1 MAEHGSGDVPPQNNS
16 TSTSPKINST
26 HHITSIGGRSPPDT
40 HTKRHTR
47 NQSSL
52 ASTLSPTSETS
63 FLSRESDEID
73 ISHVP
78 LSTHI
83 VTPLGPM
90 DASTKHNRRS
100 LFLPETSHTGPAS
113 PSQKSFKLFSKRASS
128 YNPSTAKSDADSSKD
143 TTKGKIA
150 QKRGSQ
156 RKSLL
161 KHSRDASIPEE
172 EFDLNLLSAAMPMGY
187 QAKIMDKTAS
197 EETECEDA
205 PMVSPMDIPFDLSM
219 FHEPMNNQS
228 LTPEM
233 REEINRQEAAG
244 ILTGGLGAGF
254 TPDSTITSTDL
265 MADQSQSTTASQLSR
280 RLTIRNGGLSRAATL
295 KDVAQ
300 NEANRR
306 GEVIEVIVQDEAPVD
321 ISSFAGHTGGSNKTN
336 FDFHSMDSLP
346 QSINKKVGTFK
357 SSNVEVF
364 YPQANWKPFSMR
376 APYLT
381 ALIIISVVLGAA
393 EEYLYQ
399 KSRKSPL
406 YSFTSPGAMKTWDY
420 FCFKYL
426 PTLVAVTFGILWQIT
441 DFEVKRLE
449 AYYQLSKEGG
459 ALAAESINVDYIT
472 FFNVLRPFRA
482 LLFKHY
488 AVAVSSVATLL
499 AVSLVPTL
507 QSASVILIPSRAE
520 RKADPTVL
528 KGIIISGAW
537 SRLLSLTL
545 WLCAIFGCILLW
557 QLERRPSGLVA
568 DVKGVAGIAAMANRS
583 HILMDFKDMD
593 TATPD
598 MIHQK
603 LKAHHYTLRNSSLAP
618 EDSIILTQADKDKYD
633 QHQHHDENPHPLFLR
648 LVAGIPFVVG
658 MLLFTILIPIILFTP
673 ANAITDK
680 APWLLTLGAV
690 SIKLCWGSL
699 ETAIRMIEPFYIL
712 SRRHA
717 SPKALTLDYT
727 AMAFG
732 WLPIRAFLNG
742 HYLVAIVGL
751 GSVLA
756 EVLTVCVT
764 SFSTVAGNDF
774 INGSHQSKPHSA
786 DHSDGVDSGE
796 ETFAS
801 FWVSFALALIILL
814 FLIFVSMLS
823 YTRRRHPFLPRQPS
837 SIASILAFIYQSKM
851 LYDFVG
857 TEKLNNREME
867 EKLVR
872 IGKQYG
878 LGWFKG
884 RDGEMH
890 CGVDEEE
897 LSSCYKHGQ
906 NKKAASMPWSTNWQ
920 DY

>member
-1 MAEHGSGDVPPQNNS
+1 MLTPLGPIDASAKNNE
-16 TSTSPKINST
+16 T
-26 HHITSIGGRSPPDT
+26 
-40 HTKRHTR
+40 
-47 NQSSL
+47 SSL
-52 ASTLSPTSETS
+52 ASEN
-63 FLSRESDEID
+63 
-73 ISHVP
+73 VP
-78 LSTHI
+78 
-83 VTPLGPM
+83 
-90 DASTKHNRRS
+90 
-100 LFLPETSHTGPAS
+100 TGPAS
-113 PSQKSFKLFSKRASS
+113 PTPKSFKRFSKPSS
-128 YNPSTAKSDADSSKD
+128 ACTPPSATDAMRSQP
-143 TTKGKIA
+143 TH
-150 QKRGSQ
+150 KRFSQ
-156 RKSLL
+156 RNSLL
-161 KHSRDASIPEE
+161 KRSRDASIPEE
-172 EFDLNLLSAAMPMGY
+172 EDFDLSLLSTAMPMGFHV
-187 QAKIMDKTAS
+187 KTAS
-197 EETECEDA
+197 EATEDEDA
-205 PMVSPMDIPFDLSM
+205 PMVSPTGIPFDLSS
-219 FHEPMNNQS
+219 FHEPMNS
-228 LTPEM
+228 ETLTPAM
-233 REEINRQEAAG
+233 RAQRNRQEAAG

-254 TPDSTITSTDL
+254 TPDSTITSADL
-265 MADQSQSTTASQLSR
+265 MAEQEQSQSMTTASRLSR
-280 RLTIRNGGLSRAATL
+280 RLTLRNGLSRAATL

-306 GEVIEVIVQDEAPVD
+306 GEVIEVIVQDPPDAPVD
-321 ISSFAGHTGGSNKTN
+321 ISSFAGHTGGNNQPTLD
-336 FDFHSMDSLP
+336 FDHVDSSP
-346 QSINKKVGTFK
+346 QSIKKKGTFK
-357 SSNVEVF
+357 STNVEVF

-381 ALIIISVVLGAA
+381 ALIIISVVLGAG

-399 KSRKSPL
+399 KSRRSPL
-406 YSFTSPGAMKTWDY
+406 FSFTSPDAMKTWDY

-426 PTLVAVTFGILWQIT
+426 PTLVAVTYGVLWQIT

-449 AYYQLSKEGG
+449 AYYQLSRKGG

-482 LLFKHY
+482 LLFRHY
-488 AVAVSSVATLL
+488 AVAVSSISTLL

-507 QSASVILIPSRAE
+507 QSASVVLIPSRAE
-520 RKADPTVL
+520 RKADPSVL
-528 KGIIISGAW
+528 KGIVISGSW
-537 SRLLSLTL
+537 SRLLSVTL
-545 WLCAIFGCILLW
+545 WLCAICGCILLW
-557 QLERRPSGLVA
+557 QLERRHSGLVA

-603 LKAHHYTLRNSSLAP
+603 LKAHRYTLRNSSLAP
-618 EDSIILTQADKDKYD
+618 EHSIVLTQADRDKYD
-633 QHQHHDENPHPLFLR
+633 QHQHHDKNPHPLFLR
-648 LVAGIPFVVG
+648 LRAGVPFVLS

-673 ANAITDK
+673 AKTITDK

-732 WLPIRAFLNG
+732 WLSIRALLNG
-742 HYLVAIVGL
+742 HHLVAAVGM

-756 EVLTVCVT
+756 EILTVCVT
-764 SFSTVAGNDF
+764 SFSSAVAGGNDF
-774 INGSHQSKPHSA
+774 LSRATARPAA
-786 DHSDGVDSGE
+786 DSLPILDSGA

-801 FWVSFALALIILL
+801 FWASFFLGMGILATLGIIAT
-814 FLIFVSMLS
+814 VA
-823 YTRRRHPFLPRQPS
+823 YARRRHAFLPRQPS

-857 TEKLNNREME
+857 TEKLDNAQME
-867 EKLVR
+867 ERLVGL
-872 IGKQYG
+872 GKRYG

-897 LSSCYKHGQ
+897 LTGWYRHGR
-906 NKKAASMPWSTNWQ
+906 NEKAVGMPWSTNWQ

>member
-1 MAEHGSGDVPPQNNS
+1 MAEHS
-16 TSTSPKINST
+16 TSSSWKTNST
-26 HHITSIGGRSPPDT
+26 HHITSIEDQRTPKT
-40 HTKRHTR
+40 HIKSRRHTR
-47 NQSSL
+47 NHSSL
-52 ASTLSPTSETS
+52 ASTTSPTSEAS
-63 FLSRESDEID
+63 LLSNESDVID
-73 ISHVP
+73 ISHVL
-78 LSTHI
+78 LSAHNLTS
-83 VTPLGPM
+83 LSPM
-90 DASTKHNRRS
+90 DASTKYNRTS
-100 LFLPETSHTGPAS
+100 SFLPETSQTRPAS
-113 PSQKSFKLFSKRASS
+113 PTRKSFKLFSKHPSS
-128 YNPSTAKSDADSSKD
+128 YNPAITKSNVNSSKD
-143 TTKGKIA
+143 TTKSDITA
-150 QKRGSQ
+150 KRFSQ

-161 KHSRDASIPEE
+161 KKSQDVSIPEE
-172 EFDLNLLSAAMPMGY
+172 EFDLNLLSAAIPMAY
-187 QAKIMDKTAS
+187 QKKFYDKTAS
-197 EETECEDA
+197 EETENEDA
-205 PMVSPMDIPFDLSM
+205 PMVSPMAIPFDLSL
-219 FHEPMNNQS
+219 FHEPMNNS
-228 LTPEM
+228 TLTPAM
-233 REEINRQEAAG
+233 REQINRQEAAG

-254 TPDSTITSTDL
+254 TPDTTITSTDL
-265 MADQSQSTTASQLSR
+265 MAESSQSSTTASRLSR
-280 RLTIRNGGLSRAATL
+280 RLTLRNAGLSRASAL
-295 KDVAQ
+295 KDLAQ

-306 GEVIEVIVQDEAPVD
+306 GEVIEVIVQGPVSAPMD
-321 ISSFAGHTGGSNKTN
+321 ISSFAGHTIGTPHPN
-336 FDFHSMDSLP
+336 FDFKSMDSLP
-346 QSINKKVGTFK
+346 LSINKKGTFK
-357 SSNVEVF
+357 SSNIEVF

-381 ALIIISVVLGAA
+381 ALIIISIILGAA

-399 KSRKSPL
+399 KSLKKPL
-406 YSFTSPGAMKTWDY
+406 YSFTSPSLMKTWDY

-426 PTLVAVTFGILWQIT
+426 PTLVAVTFGVLWQIT

-488 AVAVSSVATLL
+488 AVAVSSIATLM

-507 QSASVILIPSRAE
+507 QSASVVLIPSRAE
-520 RKADPTVL
+520 RKADPGVM
-528 KGIIISGAW
+528 KGIVISGPW

-603 LKAHHYTLRNSSLAP
+603 LKAHRYTLRNSSLAP

-633 QHQHHDENPHPLFLR
+633 SHQHHDENPHPLFLR
-648 LVAGIPFVVG
+648 LIAGIPFVIG
-658 MLLFTILIPIILFTP
+658 MFLFTILIPIILFTP
-673 ANAITDK
+673 ANIITDK

-712 SRRHA
+712 SLRHA
-717 SPKALTLDYT
+717 SPTALTLDYT

-732 WLPIRAFLNG
+732 WLPIRAFFNG
-742 HYLVAIVGL
+742 HYLVATVGL

-756 EVLTVCVT
+756 EILTVCIT
-764 SFSTVAGNDF
+764 SFSTVTGTDF
-774 INGSHQSKPHSA
+774 TSALSRTGTSKPH
-786 DHSDGVDSGE
+786 HSNSTLTSGE
-796 ETFAS
+796 ETYVSFWAS
-801 FWVSFALALIILL
+801 FFLALFILL
-814 FLIFVSMLS
+814 SLILISIIS
-823 YTRRRHPFLPRQPS
+823 YTRRRHAFLPRQPS

-867 EKLVR
+867 ERLVG
-872 IGKQYG
+872 IGKSYG

-897 LSSCYKHGQ
+897 LSGGYLHGRD
-906 NKKAASMPWSTNWQ
+906 KKAEGLPWSSNWQ

>member
-1 MAEHGSGDVPPQNNS
+1 M
-16 TSTSPKINST
+16 T
-26 HHITSIGGRSPPDT
+26 HHVTSFGDRSPPDMRT
-40 HTKRHTR
+40 NHHTR
-47 NQSSL
+47 NRSSL
-52 ASTLSPTSETS
+52 ASTLSPTSEAS
-63 FLSRESDEID
+63 FLSSESDEID

-78 LSTHI
+78 LSAHI

-90 DASTKHNRRS
+90 NASIKHNPRS
-100 LFLPETSHTGPAS
+100 LFLPEKLRTRPAS
-113 PSQKSFKLFSKRASS
+113 PSQKSFEFFSKRASS
-128 YNPSTAKSDADSSKD
+128 YTPSTSKSDPDSSKD
-143 TTKGKIA
+143 TTKVKIA
-150 QKRGSQ
+150 HKRFSQ

-161 KHSRDASIPEE
+161 KHLRHDSIPEE
-172 EFDLNLLSAAMPMGY
+172 AFDLNLLSAAMTMGY
-187 QAKIMDKTAS
+187 QGRNRDKTAS

-205 PMVSPMDIPFDLSM
+205 PMVSPMAIPFDLSM
-219 FHEPMNNQS
+219 FHEPMNNET
-228 LTPEM
+228 LTSQM
-233 REEINRQEAAG
+233 REEISRQEAAG
-244 ILTGGLGAGF
+244 VLTGGLGAGF

-265 MADQSQSTTASQLSR
+265 MAEQSHSVTSAASRLSR
-280 RLTIRNGGLSRAATL
+280 RLTLRNGGLSRAATL
-295 KDVAQ
+295 KGLAQ

-306 GEVIEVIVQDEAPVD
+306 GEVIEVIVQDEAPID
-321 ISSFAGHTGGSNKTN
+321 ISSFAGHTGGFDKEN
-336 FDFHSMDSLP
+336 FYYDSIDSLP
-346 QSINKKVGTFK
+346 QSINKKGTFR
-357 SSNVEVF
+357 STNMEIF

-376 APYLT
+376 APYLI

-399 KSRKSPL
+399 KSRNSPL
-406 YSFTSPGAMKTWDY
+406 YTFTSPGAMKTWDY

-426 PTLVAVTFGILWQIT
+426 PTLVAVTFGVLWQIT

-482 LLFKHY
+482 VLFKHY

-507 QSASVILIPSRAE
+507 QSASVVLIPSRAE
-520 RKADPTVL
+520 RKANPGVM

-537 SRLLSLTL
+537 SRSLSITL

-583 HILMDFKDMD
+583 HILMDFKNMD

-673 ANAITDK
+673 ANTITDK
-680 APWLLTLGAV
+680 APWLLTLGAI

-756 EVLTVCVT
+756 EILTVCVT
-764 SFSTVAGNDF
+764 SFSTVTGNDF
-774 INGSHQSKPHSA
+774 ISSSSNPSRRR
-786 DHSDGVDSGE
+786 SDGVDSGE

-801 FWVSFALALIILL
+801 FWVSFALAILILL
-814 FLIFVSMLS
+814 FLIIISILS
-823 YTRRRHPFLPRQPS
+823 YSRRRHPFLPRQPS

-857 TEKLNNREME
+857 TEKLTNREME
-867 EKLVR
+867 DKLMG
-872 IGKQYG
+872 IGKRYG

-906 NKKAASMPWSTNWQ
+906 NEKAASMPWSTNWQ

>member
-1 MAEHGSGDVPPQNNS
+1 MAEHEFGENPPSNQS
-16 TSTSPKINST
+16 ASPSSNPSSKHHINS
-26 HHITSIGGRSPPDT
+26 IGNQRPPNT
-40 HTKRHTR
+40 HTQHHNS

-52 ASTLSPTSETS
+52 ASTLSPTSEDS
-63 FLSRESDEID
+63 FLSSQTDEID

-78 LSTHI
+78 LSAHTL
-83 VTPLGPM
+83 TPSGPM
-90 DASTKHNRRS
+90 DASKKYYRRS
-100 LFLPETSHTGPAS
+100 LFLPETFKTGLAS
-113 PSQKSFKLFSKRASS
+113 PTQKSFKLFSKRASS
-128 YNPSTAKSDADSSKD
+128 YNPPTAKTDADSSKD
-143 TTKGKIA
+143 PTKGKLA
-150 QKRGSQ
+150 PKRFSQ

-161 KHSRDASIPEE
+161 HHSRDASIPEE
-172 EFDLNLLSAAMPMGY
+172 EFDLNLLSAAMPMAY
-187 QAKIMDKTAS
+187 QGKPIDKTAS
-197 EETECEDA
+197 AETEYEDA
-205 PMVSPMDIPFDLSM
+205 PMVSPMAIPFDLSM
-219 FHEPMNNQS
+219 FHEPIHHSS
-228 LTPEM
+228 LTPAM
-233 REEINRQEAAG
+233 REQINRQEAAG

-254 TPDSTITSTDL
+254 VPDSTITSRDL
-265 MADQSQSTTASQLSR
+265 MVENSQPNTAASRLSR
-280 RLTIRNGGLSRAATL
+280 RLTLRNGLTRAPTL
-295 KDVAQ
+295 KDLAQ

-306 GEVIEVIVQDEAPVD
+306 GEVIEVIVQEPIDAPVD
-321 ISSFAGHTGGSNKTN
+321 ISSFAGHTGVHESN
-336 FDFHSMDSLP
+336 FDFKSMDSLP
-346 QSINKKVGTFK
+346 STINKKATFK
-357 SSNVEVF
+357 SANVEVF

-406 YSFTSPGAMKTWDY
+406 YSFTSASAMKTWDY

-426 PTLVAVTFGILWQIT
+426 PTLVAVIFGVLWQIT

-449 AYYQLSKEGG
+449 AYYQLSREGG

-482 LLFKHY
+482 LQFKHY
-488 AVAVSSVATLL
+488 AVAVSSIATLL

-507 QSASVILIPSRAE
+507 QSASVILIPSRE
-520 RKADPTVL
+520 IRRADPTVL
-528 KGIIISGAW
+528 KGIVISGAW
-537 SRLLSLTL
+537 SRSLSLSL

-618 EDSIILTQADKDKYD
+618 SDQVLTQADKDKYD
-633 QHQHHDENPHPLFLR
+633 AHSHASQNPHPLFLR
-648 LVAGIPFVVG
+648 LIAGIPFIIS
-658 MLLFTILIPIILFTP
+658 MFLFTLLVPIILFTP
-673 ANAITDK
+673 ANTITDK

-717 SPKALTLDYT
+717 SPTALTLDYT

-742 HYLVAIVGL
+742 HYLVAVVGL

-756 EVLTVCVT
+756 EILTVCVT
-764 SFSTVAGNDF
+764 SFSTVTGNDF
-774 INGSHQSKPHSA
+774 TSRSSSSSPNSPSN
-786 DHSDGVDSGE
+786 GVDAGE

-801 FWVSFALALIILL
+801 FWASFFLALAILV
-814 FLIFVSMLS
+814 FLICISILS
-823 YTRRRHPFLPRQPS
+823 YARRRHPFLPRQPS
-837 SIASILAFIYQSKM
+837 SIASILAFIYQSNM

-867 EKLVR
+867 ERLVG
-872 IGKQYG
+872 IGKKYG

-897 LSSCYKHGQ
+897 LSARYLHGQ
-906 NKKAASMPWSTNWQ
+906 NKKAESEPWRGNWQ